1 MFPADVFNGWEEL
14 GSRRGFRSSRE
25 VEAADDSYDIL
36 RAIKVQGARA
46 RFGGG
51 DRNRA
56 MNRGIAQPAAELI
69 SIYREGK
76 GTAHEEASWCGA
88 GRRAGHR
95 CSGLRN
101 FLRRV
106 RRLPIARRSGW
117 LCAHARVVRGSTAEC
132 RARSGAGGSLF
143 VVEASGS
150 VGLGSVGL
158 GSVGLGWGSS
168 WRTSLS
174 AASTGGFQRRRIR
187 RAGGLLQRQPG
198 RRAGREVRA
207 GGQ

>member
-1 MFPADVFNGWEEL
+1 MIHTPFSARSKCGGAPARL
-14 GSRRGFRSSRE
+14 GVGE
-25 VEAADDSYDIL
+25 
-36 RAIKVQGARA
+36 
-46 RFGGG
+46 G
-51 DRNRA
+51 DHKRA
-56 MNRGIAQPAAELI
+56 MNCGIAQPAAELI

-106 RRLPIARRSGW
+106 RRLPIARRSGR
-117 LCAHARVVRGSTAEC
+117 LCAHAWVVHGSTAEC
-132 RARSGAGGSLF
+132 GTRSGADGSLF

-150 VGLGSVGL
+150 VGLGSVV

-168 WRTSLS
+168 WRANLS
-174 AASTGGFQRRRIR
+174 AASTGGFQRPRNR
-187 RAGGLLQRQPG
+187 RAGGLLQRQPR
-198 RRAGREVRA
+198 RRAGREFRA